1 MSDETWKE
9 RAVAAEA
16 RVAELER
23 ALRLKDQVIAEEM
36 ALQISH
42 VGRLEKLKMEAVKD
56 GVMLAAT
63 AEEVRRVERE
73 RDEARAKLALADRL
87 AEAVRSMNV
96 ARSADTEN
104 VTEWVAG
111 YQSAEAEI
119 REAIAAWEAGEPVA
133 QPDTAQLLR
142 ARLTCV
148 LDAVKQNKSLHL
160 IQTEVGYWATCEP
173 EIIEQATREIDAAR
187 EGESDE

>member
-96 ARSADTEN
+96 ARSADTET

-111 YQSAEAEI
+111 YQSADAEV
-119 REAIAAWEAGEPVA
+119 REALAAYEAGEA
-133 QPDTAQLLR
+133 
-142 ARLTCV
+142 
-148 LDAVKQNKSLHL
+148 
-160 IQTEVGYWATCEP
+160 E
-173 EIIEQATREIDAAR
+173 
-187 EGESDE
+187 